1 MSPLLLLLVGVAAV
15 TTPSHA
21 QNDCGLPYTSQ
32 STRFRRQA
40 EPQHTNAA
48 PPPTNTH
55 PALYSKC
62 GAVVISDR
70 FLLTAAYCVLNPDK
84 PVNSVRLGD
93 LDLAKEG
100 EANSR
105 PADYDIELI
114 IIHPNFTEDTQTGIR
129 YNDLALL
136 KTKTKIQFNEAVY
149 PFCISRTRP
158 AVNTTVTVSGY
169 GYVND
174 SHQPTH
180 LQEGELQVMSL
191 DDCVAEYRTKN
202 RYDMLQS
209 AYPGLL
215 QGYGVVCAGHP
226 DRGACN
232 GDEGG
237 PMLRKDESGR
247 QHLEGIISF
256 TADVCGPGV
265 LPSISTSVADNY
277 DFIVETIK
285 YA

>member
-1 MSPLLLLLVGVAAV
+1 MKKDTV
-15 TTPSHA
+15 
-21 QNDCGLPYTSQ
+21 PYKI
-32 STRFRRQA
+32 
-40 EPQHTNAA
+40 E
-48 PPPTNTH
+48 
-55 PALYSKC
+55 
-62 GAVVISDR
+62 
-70 FLLTAAYCVLNPDK
+70 
-84 PVNSVRLGD
+84 VNSVRLGD

-215 QGYGVVCAGHP
+215 QGYGV
-226 DRGACN
+226 

-265 LPSISTSVADNY
+265 LPSISTSHNHTVPHILKGVHGWPHIQDGKAMAFWVNRTTIIIIDDVAHLLPTAIHYPVVAVKWKLIPEENEFVSYNLNEDKHSVAMLLHQ
-277 DFIVETIK
+277 ISIALTC
-285 YA
+285 

>member
-1 MSPLLLLLVGVAAV
+1 MSPLLLLLVGVAALIK
-15 TTPSHA
+15 SAHA
-21 QNDCGLPYTSQ
+21 QTDCGLPYTSQ
-32 STRFRRQA
+32 DTRVRRQA
-40 EPQHTNAA
+40 EPSQTNESA
-48 PPPTNTH
+48 PSTLTV
-55 PALYSKC
+55 PALYSSC
-62 GAVVISDR
+62 GAVVISDY
-70 FLLTAAYCVLNPDK
+70 FLLTAAYCVLKPDK

-100 EANSR
+100 EANSQ

-114 IIHPNFTEDTQTGIR
+114 IIHPNFTDDPQTGIR

-136 KTKTKIQFNEAVY
+136 KTKTQIQFNEAVF
-149 PFCISRTRP
+149 PFCISRTSP

-191 DDCVAEYRTKN
+191 DDCVAEYRAKN
-202 RYDMLQS
+202 RYNLLLS
-209 AYPGLL
+209 AYPDLL

-226 DRGACN
+226 NRGACN

-237 PMLRKDESGR
+237 TSGTEGR
-247 QHLEGIISF
+247 VWPPVPGGHHQLHSRHLWSHC
-256 TADVCGPGV
+256 AAHH
-265 LPSISTSVADNY
+265 LH
-277 DFIVETIK
+277 
-285 YA
+285 